1 MIEQMTDK
9 VPDHVLEFVE
19 KELYDYPI
27 NRETVMEYLRRRGD
41 VLAQGRQA
49 PDGDGRREGGP
60 PSDPTHASA
69 VRLLALERSA
79 ERARFYVEAI
89 DSTMRVLN
97 EEERRMVKRR
107 YFDRDITNAGLAH
120 ELNMSE
126 RQFYRMRYEVVR
138 KFAMRMTLI

>member
-1 MIEQMTDK
+1 MAMIEQMTDK

-69 VRLLALERSA
+69 VRLLALERSP
-79 ERARFYVEAI
+79 ERARVYGEAI
-89 DSTMRVLN
+89 EPTIRVLN
-97 EEERRMVKRR
+97 QAEQHMTRRRR
-107 YFDRDITNAGLAH
+107 VTRDDTNARL
-120 ELNMSE
+120 
-126 RQFYRMRYEVVR
+126 
-138 KFAMRMTLI
+138 